1 MLLVDDD
8 ANFRRALAIG
18 LRLEGHEVI
27 EASSLDEADRS
38 LERRPFDVVMVN
50 LLLPGGEGSSL
61 TERLATSPGDRLTV
75 VVSPH
80 PEALF
85 AARARLP
92 AALQLQKPFSPS
104 ALTQLVQSHHP
115 S

>member
-18 LRLEGHEVI
+18 LRLEDHEVV
-27 EASSLDEADRS
+27 EVAS
-38 LERRPFDVVMVN
+38 LEDASLVLATRPFDVVLVN

-61 TERLATSPGDRLTV
+61 SEHLGAALGDRVTV

-80 PEALF
+80 PEALN
-85 AARARLP
+85 AARTRIP
-92 AALQLQKPFSPS
+92 AALQLQKPFTPS
-104 ALTQLVQSHHP
+104 ALTQLVQEHHT